1 MTELTNGYFEMMRDI
16 GIGYEAAKAK
26 RMQEKE
32 EILKRANNDEL
43 LKKWYDREKNYPFPF
58 SRGQTTAYRAW
69 QESREFNTEYFEC
82 SDIPWE
88 KDIPDFVATLREAY
102 IDKFVVTDRSTG
114 LMEGLHNLE
123 AAGCTMISLIK
134 LSKSEKR
141 WGGSE
146 TIISPGILFEIK

>member
-1 MTELTNGYFEMMRDI
+1 MWSCPVRNNKT
-16 GIGYEAAKAK
+16 AKT
-26 RMQEKE
+26 QS
-32 EILKRANNDEL
+32 EIPCGASDCVFLFTD
-43 LKKWYDREKNYPFPF
+43 F
-58 SRGQTTAYRAW
+58 SRQVSALLLEDKKTPYLRAHIK
-69 QESREFNTEYFEC
+69 TDL
-82 SDIPWE
+82 SDIYE
-88 KDIPDFVATLREAY
+88 LPDFVATLREAY